1 MKKINRV
8 LVKSIVAIVLPLM
21 LFASIVGV
29 AGNKAFSDAM
39 QLQYASSAY
48 RMADAAALEVDPDR
62 MDAYLASGG
71 ESEEY
76 RAVWDRLDQL
86 CNALGVTFIYVIQPD
101 LTDYG
106 HITFVFSTVNADFNE
121 YSPFEVGLVRETTN
135 EQYRQQYRNLYEGK
149 TEQELQFLE
158 SRQFSAATHHLT
170 AMRALKGSDGETKA
184 ILCVQRQM
192 SGLQLT
198 SERFHRSVL
207 HVLIAIVLMV
217 ILSQAVYLNWAL
229 ITPVRRITD
238 EAFRFAGENRPA
250 KVKLVDQLHNRDEIG
265 QLAASIDRM
274 EEQVGE
280 YIDNLTTIT
289 AEKQRIT
296 TELTLARRIQEAMLP
311 HQFPPFPERKEFEL
325 YASMTPAKAVGGDF
339 YDFFLI
345 DEDHLGLVMA
355 DVSGKGIP
363 AALFMM
369 ICKTILQSCA
379 MLGQSPAEILTKTNE
394 ALCSN
399 NQVDMFV
406 TVWTGILESSPGR
419 LRAANAG
426 HEYPA
431 LKRAGGI
438 FELYKRKHGLAV
450 AAMGGVS
457 YREYE
462 LQLSP
467 GDALFVYT
475 DGVPEAIDAREQ
487 AFGTERLLHALNLD
501 PAAGPEEL
509 LRNVRREMDA
519 FVKDAEQFDDITMLG
534 FVYHG
539 TEEQTMPK
547 TITMEASLS
556 NLERALAFVDETL
569 EQMGCPMKQQ
579 MQVDLALEEA
589 FVNVANYAY
598 GGEPGPVSLSVL
610 AEGETGQIT
619 IMLMDRGTPFDPL
632 GREEPD
638 LSLPAEEREIGGLG
652 IFMVKKS
659 MDEVRYAYE
668 DGQNILTMVK
678 HIRG

>member
-406 TVWTGILESSPGR
+406 TVWTGILEISTGL